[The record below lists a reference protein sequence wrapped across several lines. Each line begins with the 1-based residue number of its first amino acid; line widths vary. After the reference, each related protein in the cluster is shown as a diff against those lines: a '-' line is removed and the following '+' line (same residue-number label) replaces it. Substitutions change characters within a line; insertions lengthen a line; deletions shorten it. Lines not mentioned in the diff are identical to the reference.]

1 MEYEL
6 LEGGEV
12 VERVGPLRAVG
23 WKAEGLGEG
32 ASGASLGAEHGV
44 GAAEGEAFAAGAPA
58 ELGALGWRAAAL
70 AGGGRCWP
78 LRKAEG
84 GVVPGSAW
92 AAALGEAGAA
102 PTAAAEGGAAGDG
115 VADGEGGGEVGRVQA
130 GPV

>member
-32 ASGASLGAEHGV
+32 ASGALLGAEHGA
-44 GAAEGEAFAAGAPA
+44 GAAEGEACSAWAPT
-58 ELGALGWRAAAL
+58 ELGLGGRGAVTSTGGGWR
-70 AGGGRCWP
+70 WP
-78 LRKAEG
+78 LREAEG
-84 GVVPGSAW
+84 GVALGATW

-102 PTAAAEGGAAGDG
+102 PAAAADDGAAGDS
-115 VADGEGGGEVGRVQA
+115 VADGEGVELGLVKA